1 MILITGATG
10 SNGSE
15 LLKRLSALGVPLR
28 AMVRSASRQP
38 NDLSRGVEF
47 ATADFNDD
55 ESIARV
61 LEGIERAFLVTN
73 STERAEEQQL
83 RFVERAR
90 AAGVRQIVYLSQLH
104 AARNSPVRFL
114 HYHAVVEDAIAA
126 SGMTFTH
133 LRPNLYMQGL
143 LGFRSS
149 IQAEGRV
156 MAPAGDVPVSIVDV
170 RDIAAVAAAALT
182 QNGHDR
188 KIYDITGPESL
199 THAQLAS
206 QLSEALGKAITF
218 VDIPESAMR
227 SALLSFG
234 FPEWQADGLV
244 EDYAHYR
251 RGEASAVSR
260 TVQEVTGTPARN
272 FRQFAKDFR
281 QAFLN

>member
-1 MILITGATG
+1 MILVTGATG
-10 SNGSE
+10 SNGGE
-15 LLKRLSALGVPLR
+15 VLKLLSRLGIPLR
-28 AMVRSASRQP
+28 AMVRSTSRQP
-38 NDLSRGVEF
+38 NDLSRSVEF
-47 ATADFNDD
+47 VTADFDD
-55 ESIARV
+55 DRSIARA

-73 STERAEEQQL
+73 SSERTEEQQL

-90 AAGVRQIVYLSQLH
+90 SAGVRHIVYLSQLH

-114 HYHAVVEDAIAA
+114 HYHAVVEEAIAS
-126 SGMTFTH
+126 SGMAFTH

-149 IQAEGRV
+149 IQAEGRI
-156 MAPAGDVPVSIVDV
+156 MAPAGDAPVSIVDV
-170 RDIAAVAAAALT
+170 RDIAGVAVAVLT
-182 QNGHDR
+182 QHGHDR
-188 KIYDITGPESL
+188 RICDITGPESL
-199 THAQLAS
+199 THAELAS
-206 QLSEALGKAITF
+206 QLSGALGKPIAF

-260 TVQEVTGTPARN
+260 TVQDVTGLPSRTFRN
-272 FRQFAKDFR
+272 FADDYKH
-281 QAFLN
+281 AFLN